1 MENGGLDSSE
11 IFTNKQKEKRKKDK
25 RLWLCLTLQKNVE
38 ERETY
43 PVVPGAGLRVT
54 GHADLLTP
62 FTRVAQN
69 PTQITTTI
77 LLAMSYAGF

>member
-1 MENGGLDSSE
+1 MQIESGGLDSSK
-11 IFTNKQKEKRKKDK
+11 IFTRQKKKEKK
-25 RLWLCLTLQKNVE
+25 R

-43 PVVPGAGLRVT
+43 PVVPGAGLSVT